1 MAGGNMRTENYNGI
15 HLYMNDIDYEPLL
28 SRKEEYALGE
38 KALQGDPAAIDK
50 LIVSNLRLVVKIAN
64 DFKGFGVSL
73 GDLIAEGNLGLMRA
87 ANKFDPNKGAKF
99 SSYSALWIKQSIRNA
114 LAKLG
119 RTVRIPI
126 QSVSKIGKIRTGV
139 AKLKDL
145 LNREPSDKELA
156 EFLDFPE
163 LTIRHL
169 RHVKTENVSLHQKV
183 LQKENSG
190 EMQDFVEDPN
200 QKDIAEVM
208 DLKDCHELMGG
219 YLDTLKEREKW
230 ILSMRFGLS
239 GEPAKTLEEVSQAV
253 NLTRERI
260 RQIQIA
266 AVQKIRR
273 LMKRDGIIAY

>member
-1 MAGGNMRTENYNGI
+1 MESYSGI
-15 HLYMNDIDYEPLL
+15 HLYMNEIEEVPLL
-28 SRKEEYALGE
+28 SRKEEYAIGE
-38 KALQGDPAAIDK
+38 QALQGDPKAIDK

-73 GDLIAEGNLGLMRA
+73 NDLIAEGNLGLIRA

-126 QSVSKIGKIRTGV
+126 QSISKISKIREGV
-139 AKLKDL
+139 KDL
-145 LNREPSDKELA
+145 TEMLKRDPTDVEVA
-156 EFLDFPE
+156 EYLVMPE

-169 RHVKTENVSLHQKV
+169 RNVNTENVSLHQKV

-190 EMQDFVEDPN
+190 EIQDFVEDPN
-200 QKDIAEVM
+200 TLDIAEAM
-208 DLKDCHELMGG
+208 DLEDCKELMVN
-219 YLDTLKEREKW
+219 YMDLLKDREKL
-230 ILSMRFGLS
+230 ILTMRYGLH
-239 GEPAKTLEEVSQAV
+239 GQRVRTLEEVSQAI
-253 NLTRERI
+253 NLTRERV

-273 LMKRDGIIAY
+273 VMKLDGIISY

>member
-1 MAGGNMRTENYNGI
+1 MKTENYNGI
-15 HLYMNDIDYEPLL
+15 HLYMHEIEYEPLL
-28 SRKEEYALGE
+28 SRKEEFALGE
-38 KALQGDPAAIDK
+38 KAVQGDLNAIDK

-73 GDLIAEGNLGLMRA
+73 GDLIAEGNLGLIRA
-87 ANKFDPNKGAKF
+87 ANKFDPTKGAKF

-126 QSVSKIGKIRTGV
+126 QSISKIGKIRVGV
-139 AKLKDL
+139 EKLKNM
-145 LNREPSDKELA
+145 LNRDPSDLEVA
-156 EFLDFPE
+156 EFLEMPE

-169 RHVKTENVSLHQKV
+169 RHVNTENISLQQKV

-190 EMQDFVEDPN
+190 EMQDFVEDTN
-200 QKDIAEVM
+200 LMNVAEMMDMKDCRELM
-208 DLKDCHELMGG
+208 CDYMGTLKD
-219 YLDTLKEREKW
+219 REKL
-230 ILSMRFGLS
+230 ILTMRYGLNGLRS
-239 GEPAKTLEEVSQAV
+239 RTLEEVSKSI
-253 NLTRERI
+253 NLTRERV

-266 AVQKIRR
+266 SVKKIRR

>member
-1 MAGGNMRTENYNGI
+1 MESYSGI
-15 HLYMNDIDYEPLL
+15 HLYMNEIEEVPLL
-28 SRKEEYALGE
+28 SRKEEYAIGE
-38 KALQGDPAAIDK
+38 QALQGDPKAIDK

-73 GDLIAEGNLGLMRA
+73 NDLIAEGNLGLIRA

-126 QSVSKIGKIRTGV
+126 QSISKISKIREGV
-139 AKLKDL
+139 KDL
-145 LNREPSDKELA
+145 TEMLKRDPTDVEVA
-156 EFLDFPE
+156 EYLEMPE

-169 RHVKTENVSLHQKV
+169 RNVNTENVSLHQKV

-190 EMQDFVEDPN
+190 EIQDFVEDPN
-200 QKDIAEVM
+200 TLDIAEAM
-208 DLKDCHELMGG
+208 DLEDCKELMVN
-219 YLDTLKEREKW
+219 YMDLLKDREKL
-230 ILSMRFGLS
+230 ILTMRYGLH
-239 GEPAKTLEEVSQAV
+239 GQRVRTLEEVSQAI
-253 NLTRERI
+253 NLTRERV

-273 LMKRDGIIAY
+273 VMKLDGIISY